1 MDLIAERSWIEE
13 NLAIGKELLY
23 LTKADVVDAGL
34 DIETILG
41 LTEDALIAH
50 GKKEYEMPA
59 KIGVHPYREVFYHA
73 MPAYVPSKNAVG
85 LKWIECYPS
94 NPAKFNL
101 PQTTGLLIMND
112 PLTGCPVALM
122 DATWITAMRTPAVT
136 ALAAAALHPDAESFG
151 MFGCGVQGVEHCR
164 FIVHTLKKL
173 KKIYIY
179 DINRTAMDDLIKTV
193 QPQID
198 AEIIPGKNPEEVTKK
213 CEVLSSATVI
223 LLEPLAVVKDAWVS
237 PGQTILPCDLN
248 TFFDPATAKRAEKYI
263 VDSAEEH
270 QLFASMGYFPD
281 GLPDITCETGE
292 VLAGTKPGR
301 EDKKEVIV
309 CSNIG
314 MAVCDVVVGKEIFLR
329 ALEKDM
335 GHLLTL

>member
-23 LTKADVVDAGL
+23 LTKNDCVAAGL
-34 DIETILG
+34 NLETILD
-41 LTEDALIAH
+41 LTRDALIAH

-112 PLTGCPVALM
+112 PLTGCPLALM

-136 ALAAAALHPDAESFG
+136 ALAAAALHPDAETFG
-151 MFGCGVQGVEHCR
+151 MFGCGVQGIEHCR
-164 FIVHTLKKL
+164 FIVHTLKNL
-173 KKIYIY
+173 KKIFIY
-179 DINRTAMDDLIKTV
+179 DINEAAMDNLIEIV
-193 QPQID
+193 QPKID
-198 AEIIPGKNPEEVTKK
+198 VEIVRGKTPEFVAKSGQ
-213 CEVLSSATVI
+213 VLSSATVI
-223 LLEPLAVVKDAWVS
+223 LLEPLAVIEDNWISA
-237 PGQTILPCDLN
+237 GQTLLPCDLN
-248 TFFDPATAKRAEKYI
+248 TYFDPVTLKRADKYL
-263 VDSAEEH
+263 VDSKEEH
-270 QLFASMGYFPD
+270 ELFAAMGYFPG
-281 GLPDITCETGE
+281 GLPEVTGETGE
-292 VLAGTKPGR
+292 VLAGTISGR
-301 EDKKEVIV
+301 DHKNELIV

-314 MAVCDVVVGKEIFLR
+314 MAVCDVVVGKKVLIK
-329 ALEKDM
+329 ALENSLGRK
-335 GHLLTL
+335 LPL